1 MVFRG
6 CLEIKFGSRD
16 ANIAIADNHLYCMFF
31 LDKLDLPVI
40 IVLER
45 ANYAYLINAG

>member
-1 MVFRG
+1 MAFQR
-6 CLEIKFGSRD
+6 CLELEFGSRD

-45 ANYAYLINAG
+45 ANYAYLTNAD